1 MWLLACLCLHI
12 MLDYQLSPL
21 HIPLWLFCSYV
32 FPHVDLFSDQ
42 KRSNAAPSAFLRH
55 SVTFE
60 LPYAS
65 TCQRRE
71 WSTQNECKQANNPKY
86 YQLIENTKMLKD
98 IPCFVFFLLHRL
110 FSKAPEVDL
119 PREWILMS
127 PCPITTASLFSNL
140 ILPVLTW
147 KHCTCYK
154 LFKKTH
160 KHAHKQKKQLV
171 TGITPTLHKFWP
183 KAVTK
188 AFRWLWQQRAKAF
201 RICSL
206 SKDSTPFA
214 WAPLCHQRRWC
225 SLAGFC

>member
-1 MWLLACLCLHI
+1 MSIFLVTKKGVT
-12 MLDYQLSPL
+12 QLPL
-21 HIPLWLFCSYV
+21 HFWDTLSHLSYLMLPPANV
-32 FPHVDLFSDQ
+32 ENGQP
-42 KRSNAAPSAFLRH
+42 RT
-55 SVTFE
+55 SV
-60 LPYAS
+60 
-65 TCQRRE
+65 
-71 WSTQNECKQANNPKY
+71 KQANNPKY

-154 LFKKTH
+154 LFKKTN